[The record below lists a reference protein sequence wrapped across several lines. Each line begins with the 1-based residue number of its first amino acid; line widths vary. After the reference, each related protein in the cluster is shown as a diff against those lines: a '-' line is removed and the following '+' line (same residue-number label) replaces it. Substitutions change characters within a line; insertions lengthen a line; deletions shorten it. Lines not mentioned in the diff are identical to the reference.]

1 MKEED
6 KTDEKQLEERG
17 LAPTEKQEGG
27 RPGNYGPGD
36 GTELLDAAYDLLRQ
50 WTEMRPEHRGL
61 VLAAADM
68 DLAPDGE
75 GGLDP
80 EKTGINAWCAAII
93 GIGGAANFAAIMAIE
108 VKESLRL
115 ARGYFK
121 RS

>member
-27 RPGNYGPGD
+27 RPGNYGPED
-36 GTELLDAAYDLLRQ
+36 GEELLDAAYDLLGQ
-50 WTEMRPEHRGL
+50 WAKMRPEHRGL

-68 DLAPDGE
+68 DVAFNED
-75 GGLDP
+75 GLDM
-80 EKTGINAWCAAII
+80 KIMKVNADAVAII

-115 ARGYFK
+115 AREYFK
-121 RS
+121 QS

>member
-27 RPGNYGPGD
+27 RPGNYGPED
-36 GTELLDAAYDLLRQ
+36 GEELLDAAYDLLRQ
-50 WTEMRPEHRGL
+50 WTEMRPERRGL

-68 DLAPDGE
+68 DVVFGE
-75 GGLDP
+75 DGLDA
-80 EKTGINAWCAAII
+80 ELTKVNAGAVAII

-108 VKESLRL
+108 GKESLRL
-115 ARGYFK
+115 AREYFK
-121 RS
+121 QS